1 MSNADHI
8 KADHIIEAKLG
19 GIADHVAAAYDKI
32 DAALAEP
39 NYKVVIRNADP
50 KIDDPIPSDRYAVA
64 RLTEISEEAM
74 RYLGRGDDADLI
86 GYHERNYDECV
97 RLLHDDDERRR
108 FCDWCRDA
116 YDLTVEQGNEYNPRA
131 AINPN
136 AIRLF
141 TAGFPPAKYAAWT
154 LALDQAHLDND
165 D

>member
-1 MSNADHI
+1 MNRI
-8 KADHIIEAKLG
+8 TETKLG
-19 GIADHVAAAYDKI
+19 GLADHAVAAYQALD
-32 DAALAEP
+32 DAMAEP
-39 NYKVVIRNADP
+39 APYKAVIDKANP
-50 KIDDPIPSDRYAVA
+50 KIDDPIPTDRYAVA

-74 RYLGRGDDADLI
+74 RYMANGDDDTLCK
-86 GYHERNYDECV
+86 YHSRNYDECT
-97 RLLHDDDERRR
+97 RLMVDDEERRR